1 MAKEVGRPIVHDR
14 QKLLE
19 AIEKYIDETPIPI
32 VSEFAYLNGLNRTSV
47 YEIEELSDAIKKLVS
62 KKEVALE
69 RLGLSGAPNVS
80 PMAIFS
86 LKQLG
91 WKDKQEIE
99 HSGGLDMT
107 SMSQEEFD
115 RKAKEILEAFSKTQ
129 KDGD

>member
-1 MAKEVGRPIVHDR
+1 MSDESRGPGRPIVHDR

-19 AIEKYIDETPIPI
+19 AIEKYIDETSIPI

-62 KKEVALE
+62 KKEAALE

-91 WKDKQEIE
+91 WKDKQEVE
-99 HSGGLDMT
+99 HSGGIKVFATPQD
-107 SMSQEEFD
+107 
-115 RKAKEILEAFSKTQ
+115 EAL
-129 KDGD
+129 